1 MFINDAYAA
10 AGSAGFDPESLLR
23 NFLPL
28 ILLFALF
35 YFLAIRPQ
43 LKRQKEHRALIEAL
57 QAGDEVA
64 TSGGVLGKVTK
75 VSDDIISLEVAEK
88 VVIKVQ
94 RASVQMV
101 LPKGTIK
108 D

>member
-1 MFINDAYAA
+1 MFINNAYAVGI
-10 AGSAGFDPESLLR
+10 AGVDPNMLMR

-43 LKRQKEHRALIEAL
+43 MKRQKEHRALIEAL
-57 QAGDEVA
+57 QIGEEVV
-64 TSGGVLGKVTK
+64 TSGGVLGKVVK

-94 RASVQMV
+94 RTSVQMV
-101 LPKGTIK
+101 LPKGTLK